1 MTNAII
7 KLILAYSEY
16 LRRVE
21 AYHLNRAA
29 HEPNTAKVAYIHY
42 RIDAIVAE
50 RRALDAMVRVYM
62 ARTQVQPRTRR
73 EV

>member
-7 KLILAYSEY
+7 KLILTYSEY

-29 HEPNTAKVAYIHY
+29 HASNVAKVAYIHH
-42 RIDAIVAE
+42 RIDAITAE
-50 RRALDAMVRVYM
+50 RQALDAMVRVYI
-62 ARTQVQPRTRR
+62 ARTHMQPKTRKAA
-73 EV
+73 

>member
-7 KLILAYSEY
+7 KLILTYAEY

-29 HEPNTAKVAYIHY
+29 HETNTAKVAYIHH
-42 RIDAIVAE
+42 RVDAIVAE
-50 RRALDAMVRVYM
+50 RQALYAMVRVYI
-62 ARTQVQPRTRR
+62 ARTHMQPRTRKAA
-73 EV
+73 